1 MEITQS
7 QKIANAII
15 ALRPKAEWSLSGEDY
30 AAIQWLDKKQ
40 SQPTLAE
47 VEAEIANPTPQP
59 ELTLDDK
66 LSSVGLSIADL
77 KVALGL

>member
-1 MEITQS
+1 MEITQN
-7 QKIANAII
+7 QKITNALLV
-15 ALRPKAEWSLSGEDY
+15 LRPNAEWSLLGDNY
-30 AAIQWLDKKQ
+30 ADIQWLDKNQTK
-40 SQPTLAE
+40 PTLAE